1 LRQGKR
7 LEADNVVAAT
17 GSCRVPRVPP
27 CARELDP
34 GIAQLHAAQY
44 HNTSQLE
51 PGAVLVV
58 GVGNS
63 GAEISVEV
71 AGTHPT
77 LLAGK
82 ERGSVPFDIDGFAA
96 RFLVYGRQRRS
107 LSPASG
113 GTLRTSRGILPP
125 GRRADR
131 APQVSGQWPRG
142 SQW

>member
-1 LRQGKR
+1 MRVSRIRRTTAGSWLRQGKR
-7 LEADNVVAAT
+7 LDADNVVVAT

-44 HNTSQLE
+44 HNTSQPE

-96 RFLVYGRQRRS
+96 RFLVYGLRFVEHHV
-107 LSPASG
+107 LSRDTP
-113 GTLRTSRGILPP
+113 I
-125 GRRADR
+125 GRMLG
-131 APQVSGQWPRG
+131 P
-142 SQW
+142 